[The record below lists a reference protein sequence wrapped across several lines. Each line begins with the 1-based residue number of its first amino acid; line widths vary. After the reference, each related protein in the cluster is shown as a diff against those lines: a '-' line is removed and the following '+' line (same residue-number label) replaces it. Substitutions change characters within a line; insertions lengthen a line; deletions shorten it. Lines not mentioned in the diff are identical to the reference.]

1 MPVISVKH
9 ENNKPGYT
17 CFHIGERR
25 DKRWSCR
32 SSSGGRENPVQFSID
47 EDAATTPRDGD
58 RRQLGA
64 RRGHKTTTDC
74 GFIVPTPN
82 AASPFRQPRRLCRL
96 LPPCPLTA
104 RRLDSTKRGRGHAS
118 SRAGSGGRNFSSA
131 AATVCCPN
139 AVLYQWR
146 SVLGGAHG
154 PDSQNILRQSYDYL
168 TIMPKLRPTY
178 DGRPIYQTSHNEWKA
193 FHR

>member
-9 ENNKPGYT
+9 ENNKPGDA

-32 SSSGGRENPVQFSID
+32 SSSGGENPVQFSID

-64 RRGHKTTTDC
+64 RRGHKTMTDC

-96 LPPCPLTA
+96 LPPCALDGSTA
-104 RRLDSTKRGRGHAS
+104 GLNETRSG
-118 SRAGSGGRNFSSA
+118 SRAQLGRKWWPQFRVSCSNCLS
-131 AATVCCPN
+131 
-139 AVLYQWR
+139 QR
-146 SVLGGAHG
+146 SFVPVA
-154 PDSQNILRQSYDYL
+154 
-168 TIMPKLRPTY
+168 
-178 DGRPIYQTSHNEWKA
+178 
-193 FHR
+193 

>member
-9 ENNKPGYT
+9 ENNKPGYA
-17 CFHIGERR
+17 CFHVGERR

-32 SSSGGRENPVQFSID
+32 SSSGGEPGSVFDRRRRRDDSPRRRS
-47 EDAATTPRDGD
+47 AATRGPARPQNDD
-58 RRQLGA
+58 RLRFYCSHAQRSVAVPTTATIMSVVAAVPA
-64 RRGHKTTTDC
+64 RR
-74 GFIVPTPN
+74 V
-82 AASPFRQPRRLCRL
+82 
-96 LPPCPLTA
+96 
-104 RRLDSTKRGRGHAS
+104 DSTKRGRGHAPS
-118 SRAGSGGRNFSSA
+118 WAGSGGRNFASA
-131 AATVCCPN
+131 AATVRPN

-146 SVLGGAHG
+146 SVLGGAQG

-178 DGRPIYQTSHNEWKA
+178 VGRLIYKTFYNEWKA